1 MEGSP
6 THPIGCAR
14 PDVTALAALRC
25 VQDSASRG
33 GSSLDDEETVGVPSL
48 RSLRSLRP
56 HAKATKSGT
65 SAVLEVLNQDH
76 VRVARAKGL
85 PEPMVLRKHVLN
97 PQIRLE

>member
-1 MEGSP
+1 M
-6 THPIGCAR
+6 
-14 PDVTALAALRC
+14 
-25 VQDSASRG
+25 
-33 GSSLDDEETVGVPSL
+33 